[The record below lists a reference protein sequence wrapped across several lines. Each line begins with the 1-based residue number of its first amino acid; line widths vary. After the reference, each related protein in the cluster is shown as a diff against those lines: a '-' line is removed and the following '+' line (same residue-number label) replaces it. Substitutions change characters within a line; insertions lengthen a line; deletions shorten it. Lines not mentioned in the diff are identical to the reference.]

1 MTTAPAVL
9 ARAPGKLILAGEHA
23 AVRGG
28 PVLAAALGLH
38 CTAVVRPRGDG
49 AVELLLPDVGV
60 RRTTDWQT
68 LGAYTAQ
75 ARRRWSAFA
84 AAPGGPAFAVV
95 RGDDPA
101 HVVAATLGETLPHL
115 RRAPS
120 GITLTVRSRIPV
132 GAGFGSSAA
141 TAVATCAAVLAHHHG
156 APDPETVAAV
166 AARTERL
173 QHGTPSGIDTATVQ
187 HGGTRWL
194 PPGTHRTGRA
204 ARPPIDETALGMFEL
219 HHTGPAGEPTGQVVV
234 AVHDRLTPQ
243 ALAQAEQATTALR
256 TALACP
262 RPARSEVIAAIR
274 DSARFLTRLTVVPE
288 PVATVIRTVEEH
300 GGAAKICGAGSLTG
314 PGAGAL
320 LVVRPDGG
328 RATDL
333 GLDRFTPVAAPL
345 GVAGLHWEE
354 L

>member
-1 MTTAPAVL
+1 MTTAAAVR

-23 AVRGG
+23 AVAGG

-38 CTAVVRPRGDG
+38 CTATVRPRRDG

-68 LGAYTAQ
+68 LGRYTAR
-75 ARRRWSAFA
+75 ARRRWAAFVAEPGEPAFA
-84 AAPGGPAFAVV
+84 AV

-101 HVVAATLGETLPHL
+101 HVVAATLGEVLPHL

-120 GITLTVRSRIPV
+120 GISLTVSSRIPV

-141 TAVATCAAVLAHHHG
+141 TAVATCAAVMAHHHG

-166 AARTERL
+166 AARTEEL

-187 HGGTRWL
+187 HGGTLWL
-194 PPGTHRTGRA
+194 PPGPHRAGRA
-204 ARPPIDETALGMFEL
+204 VGLPIDDTALSMFEL
-219 HHTGPAGEPTGQVVV
+219 HHTGPAAESTGQVVA
-234 AVHDRLTPQ
+234 AVHDRLTPE
-243 ALAQAEQATTALR
+243 ALARSEHATIALR
-256 TALACP
+256 TALARP

-274 DSARFLTRLTVVPE
+274 DSARFLSRLAVVPD
-288 PVATVIRTVEEH
+288 PVAAAIRTVEDH
-300 GGAAKICGAGSLTG
+300 GGAAKICGAGALTG

-328 RATDL
+328 VPAASCL
-333 GLDRFTPVAAPL
+333 ARFTPVAAPL

>member
-1 MTTAPAVL
+1 MTTAAAVR

-23 AVRGG
+23 AVVGG
-28 PVLAAALGLH
+28 PVLAAAIGLH
-38 CTAVVRPRGDG
+38 CTAVVRPRRDG

-60 RRTTDWQT
+60 RRVTDWPT
-68 LGAYTAQ
+68 LSRYTAE

-84 AAPGGPAFAVV
+84 TDPGGPAFAAV

-115 RRAPS
+115 RHAPS
-120 GITLTVRSRIPV
+120 GISLTVTSGLPV

-156 APDPETVAAV
+156 APDAESVAAV
-166 AARTERL
+166 AARTEKL

-187 HGGTRWL
+187 RGGTQWL
-194 PPGTHRTGRA
+194 PRDTHRTAGA
-204 ARPPIDETALGMFEL
+204 VGLPIDEAALSMFAL
-219 HHTGPAGEPTGQVVV
+219 HHTGPAAEPTGQVVA
-234 AVHDRLTPQ
+234 AVRARLTPQ
-243 ALAQAEQATTALR
+243 ALAQSEHATTSLSA
-256 TALACP
+256 ALARP
-262 RPARSEVIAAIR
+262 RPDRSEVIAAIR
-274 DSARFLTRLTVVPE
+274 DSARFLARLGVVPE
-288 PVATVIRTVEEH
+288 GVAAAIRTVEEH

-320 LVVRPDGG
+320 LVVRPDDGP
-328 RATDL
+328 ATAP
-333 GLDRFTPVAAPL
+333 GLAPFTPVAAPL